1 MRNLLS
7 QPEPGGSACGQDA
20 VVIALLT
27 TSAITVPAVVT
38 AAALLV
44 WARTRARR
52 EHRELR
58 AAGWRLIHEL
68 KAYSAWIE
76 LLHGEPF
83 TTMEPE
89 QLTAA
94 QALRNA
100 RSITQASFPELSQ
113 AMLRLL
119 QADSRLMGYLWE
131 QKLLRIADPAAW
143 VPYER
148 DRAYWE
154 LRDTQEDLIEEMI
167 VRCQV
172 LMGEHNRSWRAT
184 DLTSEFFSTQGLS
197 TR

>member
-1 MRNLLS
+1 M
-7 QPEPGGSACGQDA
+7 
-20 VVIALLT
+20 IAILT
-27 TSAITVPAVVT
+27 TTSTVTVPAVVT
-38 AAALLV
+38 VLAAAALLV
-44 WARTRARR
+44 WVRGRARR
-52 EHRELR
+52 EHRELL

-76 LLHGEPF
+76 LLRGEPF

-100 RSITQASFPELSQ
+100 RSITQATFPELSQ

-131 QKLLRIADPAAW
+131 QKLLRLADPAAW
-143 VPYER
+143 VPHER

-184 DLTSEFFSTQGLS
+184 DLNSEFFSTQGLS
-197 TR
+197 SR

>member
-1 MRNLLS
+1 M
-7 QPEPGGSACGQDA
+7 
-20 VVIALLT
+20 VIALLT
-27 TSAITVPAVVT
+27 SPAVVLPLLL
-38 AAALLV
+38 AAAVVALWV
-44 WARTRARR
+44 RQRARR
-52 EHRELR
+52 EQRHLR
-58 AAGWRLIHEL
+58 DAGYRLIHEL

-76 LLHGEPF
+76 LLRGEPF
-83 TTMEPE
+83 TANEPE

-100 RSITQASFPELSQ
+100 RGIMQASFPELSQ

-131 QKLLRIADPAAW
+131 QKLQRIAEPAAW

-154 LRDTQEDLIEEMI
+154 LRDAQEDLIEEMI

-172 LMGEHNRSWRAT
+172 LMGEHGRTWHAT
-184 DLTSEFFSTQGLS
+184 DLNSEFFSTRGL
-197 TR
+197 TTPG